1 MSEWSSKFAGSI
13 FDAHTH
19 MGPFD
24 TAENV
29 LALQDAAGIV
39 KTNLVS
45 IQEWDTGLGLPQSL
59 YMKAKYPERFTVF
72 AGPNHAANV
81 SGGRVTTPSLVEQV
95 DQFVEVGCDGI
106 KMIESKPFRRQQLE
120 VPLTDAYFADYW
132 ARIEELDIP
141 MLWHVADPE
150 EFWTPEL
157 LPPWA
162 QAKGWGYGPGDVKK
176 EDLYAEVDAVLA
188 AYPGLRVIFAHFYF
202 LSADLPRM
210 ARFLD
215 EHPKVSFDLTPG
227 IEMLYNTSHDVDAS
241 RDFFLKYQDRIV
253 FGTDIWSFHTADEAI
268 ARAGIVYRWLE
279 SDDTFRVPTTVDVLL
294 GVPEDGV
301 IRGLALPDEVLEKIY
316 GGTLRRYAGETA
328 RVLDAG
334 KAADLCREIGAIAQ
348 AMSGM
353 ADEDCV
359 PLAVADAIEALP
371 AS

>member
-29 LALQDAAGIV
+29 LALQDAAGIA

-72 AGPNHAANV
+72 AGPNHAAHV

-95 DQFVEVGCDGI
+95 DQFMDVGCDGI

-157 LPPWA
+157 LPPLGTG
-162 QAKGWGYGPGDVKK
+162 QG
-176 EDLYAEVDAVLA
+176 L
-188 AYPGLRVIFAHFYF
+188 GLR
-202 LSADLPRM
+202 
-210 ARFLD
+210 ARRC
-215 EHPKVSFDLTPG
+215 E
-227 IEMLYNTSHDVDAS
+227 E
-241 RDFFLKYQDRIV
+241 
-253 FGTDIWSFHTADEAI
+253 
-268 ARAGIVYRWLE
+268 
-279 SDDTFRVPTTVDVLL
+279 
-294 GVPEDGV
+294 
-301 IRGLALPDEVLEKIY
+301 RGA
-316 GGTLRRYAGETA
+316 LRRGGCGAGGLPGAA
-328 RVLDAG
+328 RHLRALLLPERRS
-334 KAADLCREIGAIAQ
+334 AAHGQIPG
-348 AMSGM
+348 
-353 ADEDCV
+353 
-359 PLAVADAIEALP
+359 
-371 AS
+371 